1 MVGQGKK
8 TDVLPLFVF
17 YRPDFEQKFFKCAV
31 WYLSIACRDFLFV
44 QKEEFGLATANLL
57 AKKGGVSYTE
67 SNEES
72 AVKYI
77 FIKYIFSRQRDT
89 AIPEFNT
96 ERR

>member
-1 MVGQGKK
+1 M
-8 TDVLPLFVF
+8 
-17 YRPDFEQKFFKCAV
+17 
-31 WYLSIACRDFLFV
+31 

-67 SNEES
+67 NIEES